1 MLPEPMDLSGLTTLR
16 LPARAAHF
24 LRVETEAAVVQACA
38 LANAQQWPLYVL
50 GGGSNIVLR
59 DDVPG
64 LVMQMALQGIR
75 NCDALSTPAVTVIEA
90 AAGESW
96 HAFTQHTVA
105 LGLCGLENLSLI
117 PGSVGAAPVQNIG
130 AYGVEIQDVL
140 HSVRAYDR
148 QSLQFVELQPS
159 DCAFAYRDSLFKS
172 GQPGRY
178 VITAVRFAFPVDR
191 RLQLGYGDI
200 RAELASQGVSEP
212 TPLAVAQAVMA
223 IRQRKLPDPSVLAN
237 AGSFFKNP
245 MIPSAQVA
253 ALRQQYPNLVAYPA
267 SVDQPEWQKV
277 AAGWLIEQAGWK
289 GVRRRGVGVHAKQ
302 ALVLVHEGGCH
313 GRDLLTLAADIVAS
327 VEQRFGICLE
337 QEPVIW
343 P

>member
-1 MLPEPMDLSGLTTLR
+1 MQPIPRDLSGLTTLR

-24 LRVETEAAVVQACA
+24 LRVETELAVAEACA
-38 LANAQQWPLYVL
+38 LASAQHWPLYVL

-64 LVMQMALQGIR
+64 LVMHMALRGIQR
-75 NCDALSTPAVTVIEA
+75 CDDFSTPTQTVIEA

-105 LGLCGLENLSLI
+105 MGLCGLENLSLI

-140 HSVRAYDR
+140 HSLRAYDR
-148 QSLQFVELQPS
+148 QHQQFVELQPS
-159 DCAFAYRDSLFKS
+159 DCAFAYRDSVFKS

-178 VITAVRFAFPVDR
+178 VITAVRFAFPVGR
-191 RLQLGYGDI
+191 LLQLGYGDI
-200 RAELASQGVSEP
+200 RAELEAQGVVQP
-212 TPLAVAQAVMA
+212 TPATVAQAVMA
-223 IRQRKLPDPSVLAN
+223 IRQRKLPDPNVLAN

-245 MIPSAQVA
+245 VVPRDQVKK
-253 ALRQQYPNLVAYPA
+253 LHEQYPNLVAYPV
-267 SVDQPEWQKV
+267 SVDKPEWQKV

-289 GVRRRGVGVHAKQ
+289 GVRRGGVGVHAKQ

-313 GRDLLTLAADIVAS
+313 GQDLLALAADIVAS
-327 VEQRFGICLE
+327 VEQRFGIRLE